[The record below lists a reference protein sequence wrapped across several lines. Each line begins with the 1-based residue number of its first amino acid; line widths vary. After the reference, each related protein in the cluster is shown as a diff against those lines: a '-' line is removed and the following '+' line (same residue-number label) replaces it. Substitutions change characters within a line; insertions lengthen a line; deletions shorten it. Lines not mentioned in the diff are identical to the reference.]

1 MNKRLNIELVKRA
14 MDSLGFNNSQLSERL
29 AVSRTIVGDW
39 LAGRKFPRPDKLV
52 RLGILLRLPHSDL
65 VVDDTPLAAVVNF
78 RKKARRALN
87 DTHFADALK
96 KAMLLDS
103 IADYLPDGALEVPPV
118 LKRPSLDY
126 AYIQKAVAMVRGL
139 ANKSMT
145 DVVHYSDLVE
155 IIHAYD
161 VVPVPVFWGVTSSR
175 DNDAHGLY
183 VESPRSKKEWMYIN
197 LDSYLLDFKFWVAHE
212 IGHIITKCSCDAD
225 FSEDFAERFAQ
236 SFLFPEKMASKAYE
250 DLAGLNANQLVTEM
264 IALADPLF
272 ISPYTIYKSVNS
284 YAVENGLDQLKK
296 LSSSYVVI
304 KKYVENK
311 STLLEKLRS
320 DSERSF
326 TGEDEKYLSPEEYV
340 YFAETYFKT
349 PIFESLRKFL
359 GETSRGDGFLQSL
372 FDIQAVE
379 AKELHYFLTH

>member
-1 MNKRLNIELVKRA
+1 MNKRLNIELIKKA
-14 MDSLGFNNSQLSERL
+14 MDSLGLNNSQVSERL
-29 AVSRTIVGDW
+29 AVSRTIVGEW
-39 LAGRKFPRPDKLV
+39 LAEKKFPRPDKLV
-52 RLGILLRLPHSDL
+52 RLGMLLRLPHSDL
-65 VVDDTPLAAVVNF
+65 VVDDAPMAAVVNF
-78 RKKARRALN
+78 RKKAHRALN

-103 IADYLPDGALEVPPV
+103 IADYLPEGALEVPPV

-139 ANKSMT
+139 AKKSMT

-183 VESPRSKKEWMYIN
+183 IESPRSKKEWMYIN

-236 SFLFPEKMASKAYE
+236 SFLYPEEMAAKAYE
-250 DLAGLNANQLVTEM
+250 KLAGLNANQLVTEM
-264 IALADPLF
+264 IALADPLS

-284 YAVENGLDQLKK
+284 YAAENGLDQLEK
-296 LSSSYVVI
+296 LNSSYVII

-311 STLLEKLRS
+311 STLLEKLR
-320 DSERSF
+320 
-326 TGEDEKYLSPEEYV
+326 GEAGHFSAGKRKDYLSPEEYV
-340 YFAETYFKT
+340 YLSETCFKT
-349 PIFESLRKFL
+349 PIFDSLKKFL
-359 GETSRGDGFLQSL
+359 GETSKGDGFLQSL
-372 FDIQAVE
+372 FDIQTVE
-379 AKELHYFLTH
+379 AKELHYYLTH

>member
-1 MNKRLNIELVKRA
+1 MNKRLNIELIKRA

-29 AVSRTIVGDW
+29 AVSRTIVGEW
-39 LAGRKFPRPDKLV
+39 VAGKKFPRPDKLV
-52 RLGILLRLPHSDL
+52 RLGMLLRLPHSDL

-78 RKKARRALN
+78 RKKARRALT
-87 DTHFADALK
+87 DAHFADALK
-96 KAMLLDS
+96 KAMLLDL

-126 AYIQKAVAMVRGL
+126 AYIQKAAAMVRGL
-139 ANKSMT
+139 AGKSVT
-145 DVVHYSDLVE
+145 DLINYSDLVE
-155 IIHAYD
+155 IIHVYD

-197 LDSYLLDFKFWVAHE
+197 LDSYLLDFKFWIAHE
-212 IGHIITKCSCDAD
+212 IGHIITKCTCDAD
-225 FSEDFAERFAQ
+225 FSENFAEFFAQ
-236 SFLFPEKMASKAYE
+236 SFLFPEEMAAKAYGK
-250 DLAGLNANQLVTEM
+250 LAGLNANQLVAEM
-264 IALADPLF
+264 IALSEPLF

-284 YAVENGLDQLKK
+284 YADENGLDQLEK
-296 LSSSYVVI
+296 LNSAYVAI
-304 KKYVENK
+304 KKYVEKK
-311 STLLEKLRS
+311 STLIEKLRS

-326 TGEDEKYLSPEEYV
+326 AGEDKEYLSPEEYV

-349 PIFESLRKFL
+349 PIFDSLRKFL

>member
-1 MNKRLNIELVKRA
+1 MNKRLNIELVKIA

-29 AVSRTIVGDW
+29 AVSRTIVGEW

-52 RLGILLRLPHSDL
+52 RLGILLRLPHSEL

-78 RKKARRALN
+78 RKKARRALT
-87 DTHFADALK
+87 DAHFADALK
-96 KAMLLDS
+96 KAMLLDL

-126 AYIQKAVAMVRGL
+126 AYIQKAAAMVRSL
-139 ANKSMT
+139 AGKSVT
-145 DVVHYSDLVE
+145 DVIQYSDLVE
-155 IIHAYD
+155 IIHVYD
-161 VVPVPVFWGVTSSR
+161 VIPVPVFWGVTSSR

-197 LDSYLLDFKFWVAHE
+197 LDSYLLDFKFWIAHE
-212 IGHIITKCSCDAD
+212 IGHIISKCTCDAD
-225 FSEDFAERFAQ
+225 FSENFAEVFAQ
-236 SFLFPEKMASKAYE
+236 SFLFPEEMAAKAYNK
-250 DLAGLNANQLVTEM
+250 LAGLNANQLVTEM
-264 IALADPLF
+264 IALAEPLL

-284 YAVENGLDQLKK
+284 YAVQKELDQLEK
-296 LSSSYVVI
+296 LNSTYVAI
-304 KKYVENK
+304 KKYVEKK
-311 STLLEKLRS
+311 STLIEKLRA

-326 TGEDEKYLSPEEYV
+326 AGADEEYLSPEEYV

-349 PIFESLRKFL
+349 PIFDSLRRFL
-359 GETSRGDGFLQSL
+359 VETSRGDGFLQSL